1 MKSRHLLAITL
12 PVILAAC
19 GGSGGSSSDSATAT
33 TQTGVFKDSVVA
45 GVAYKTATQSGYTNE
60 KGEFRYLP
68 GESVTFSIG
77 GIQLPAAKAA
87 ALLTPLMLAGN
98 NDQASAIA
106 INIAQLLQTLD
117 DDDNPENGI
126 TISRTLFEQLKTV
139 ELDFKSA
146 DFDAAAGKVLPK
158 ALVAEDQATAHM
170 NAALATT
177 GIAGSWRM
185 IQGDTD
191 PLALLTLLP
200 DGTYTLAQNGD
211 ADNSGKPG
219 IERGNYSWNAGTG
232 ELKAYPQIDTNGEW
246 GLSHPQ
252 GTFNFTL
259 KDGVLQ
265 VKDNQASH
273 QFERLT
279 PFAEKPLFG
288 SWTVKAGNN
297 DVLLT
302 FYNTGK
308 TTGITK
314 YLMVETGRNGCDLV
328 DDKTPGACNGFEI
341 GQYTWESNTLNYRVL
356 KDQTG
361 WWGLSHASVST
372 VDKGGYGNHVS
383 SIDIDQTLPL
393 TVSGDSLTLTAADNT
408 SQPIVFKR
416 IK

>member
-1 MKSRHLLAITL
+1 MKSKHLLAITL

-19 GGSGGSSSDSATAT
+19 GGSGGSSSTATA

-77 GIQLPAAKAA
+77 GIQLPEAKAA
-87 ALLTPLMLAGN
+87 ALVTPLMLAG
-98 NDQASAIA
+98 DDAQASAIA

-117 DDDNPENGI
+117 DDGNPENGI
-126 TISRTLFEQLKTV
+126 SISRALLEQLKAV
-139 ELDFKSA
+139 NLNVKSP
-146 DFDAAAGKVLPK
+146 DFDTAASTALPK
-158 ALVAEDQATAHM
+158 PLVTEDKAAAHM
-170 NAALATT
+170 NAALATA

-185 IQGDTD
+185 TQGDTD
-191 PLALLTLLP
+191 PLVLLTFLP
-200 DGTYTLAQNGD
+200 DGTYVMAQDGD
-211 ADNSGKPG
+211 KDSSGQSG
-219 IERGNYSWNAGTG
+219 IERGSYNWNASTG
-232 ELKAYPQIDTNGEW
+232 EFKARPQLDTNGEW

-308 TTGITK
+308 TTGVTK
-314 YLMVETGRNGCDLV
+314 YLMVETGSNGCDLV
-328 DDKTPGACNGFEI
+328 SKEKPSACNGFEI
-341 GQYTWESNTLNYRVL
+341 GKYTWDSNTLNYQVL

-361 WWGLSHASVST
+361 WWGLSHASEAT
-372 VDKGGYGNHVS
+372 VDKGDYGNHVS
-383 SIDIDQTLPL
+383 SVGIDQTLPL

-408 SQPIVFKR
+408 TQPMVFKR
-416 IK
+416 VK